1 MTTLYTTVLIIGIV
15 YTACIGALNFAKR
28 GQKLPMPE
36 RTGQRFALEQALA
49 LVIFS
54 ALPLISDAIMGEGV
68 LRGAFLRLESLFLA
82 GFILANLIRLVNRW
96 RRFGVQSWPLAIIIL
111 VISSIFSTIELINAV
126 WWSEDSLYVY
136 GLVSLVVITALQ
148 ITAVTAYETSTVQ
161 SALPHPHGA
170 LWRRAL
176 DGRLWRKRAAD
187 HSDIT
192 PKPDADVD
200 HHRISHR

>member
-1 MTTLYTTVLIIGIV
+1 MTHFYAAALLIGIV
-15 YTACIGALNFAKR
+15 YAAGILALNFAKR
-28 GQKLPMPE
+28 GQKLSVPE
-36 RTGQRFALEQALA
+36 RTGRRFAVEQALA
-49 LVIFS
+49 LVGFS
-54 ALPLISDAIMGEGV
+54 MLPLISDALLGESS

-96 RRFGVQSWPLAIIIL
+96 RRFGVQSWPIAIIIL

-126 WWSEDSLYVY
+126 WWSQESLYAY
-136 GLVSLVVITALQ
+136 GLACLVIITALQ
-148 ITAVTAYETSTVQ
+148 ITAVTAYETSTVKL
-161 SALPHPHGA
+161 ALSHPHGA
-170 LWRRAL
+170 LWRRFL

-187 HSDIT
+187 HPDIA